1 MRGSR
6 MSTAVEILRFGVVGV
21 ASNAL
26 LYLLYLA
33 ITAMGVE
40 PKAAMSLLY
49 LVGVLQTF
57 VLNKRWTFQHKG
69 DIRRTAIRYWVAYAF
84 LYVANIVLLIIF
96 VDIAG
101 FDHRVVQGILIL
113 VIGLVLFAL
122 QKYWVFG
129 TLPLGRASGSAGTGE
144 P

>member
-1 MRGSR
+1 M
-6 MSTAVEILRFGVVGV
+6 LRFGAVGLG
-21 ASNAL
+21 SNVL

-33 ITAMGVE
+33 ATAVGVE
-40 PKAAMSLLY
+40 PKVAVTLIY

-57 VLNKRWTFQHKG
+57 VLNKRWTFQHEG
-69 DIRRTAIRYWVAYAF
+69 RVRRTAARYWVAYTLA
-84 LYVANIVLLIIF
+84 YAAHMVLLFIF

-101 FDHRVVQGILIL
+101 FDHRVVQGVLIA

-122 QKYWVFG
+122 QKYWVFRM
-129 TLPLGRASGSAGTGE
+129 PPVRRASGSARAGE

>member
-1 MRGSR
+1 
-6 MSTAVEILRFGVVGV
+6 MSTANEILRFGVVGL

-33 ITAMGVE
+33 ATAVGVE
-40 PKAAMSLLY
+40 PKAAVSLIY
-49 LVGVLQTF
+49 VVGVLQTF
-57 VLNKRWTFQHKG
+57 VLNKRWTFQHEG
-69 DIRRTAIRYWVAYAF
+69 HVRRTAARYWVAYAF
-84 LYVANIVLLIIF
+84 SYAANMVLLIIF

-101 FDHRVVQGILIL
+101 FDHRVVQGVLIA
-113 VIGLVLFAL
+113 VIGLVLFGL

-129 TLPLGRASGSAGTGE
+129 TLPVGRPSGSARAGE

>member
-1 MRGSR
+1 
-6 MSTAVEILRFGVVGV
+6 MSTAIEILRFGVVGLG
-21 ASNAL
+21 SNAL

-33 ITAMGVE
+33 ATAVGVE
-40 PKAAMSLLY
+40 PKVAVSLIY

-57 VLNKRWTFQHKG
+57 ILNKRWTFQHEG
-69 DIRRTAIRYWVAYAF
+69 HVRRTAARYWVAYAF
-84 LYVANIVLLIIF
+84 SYAANMVLLIIF

-101 FDHRVVQGILIL
+101 FDHRVVQGVLIA

-129 TLPLGRASGSAGTGE
+129 TLPVRGPSGSARAGK

>member
-1 MRGSR
+1 
-6 MSTAVEILRFGVVGV
+6 MSTAIEILRFGAVGL

-33 ITAMGVE
+33 ATAVGVE
-40 PKAAMSLLY
+40 PKVAVSLIY

-57 VLNKRWTFQHKG
+57 VLNKRWTFQHEG
-69 DIRRTAIRYWVAYAF
+69 HVRRTAARYWVAYAF
-84 LYVANIVLLIIF
+84 SYAANMVLLIIF
-96 VDIAG
+96 VDMAG
-101 FDHRVVQGILIL
+101 FDHRVVQGVLIA

-129 TLPLGRASGSAGTGE
+129 TLPVRQASGSSRTGE

>member
-1 MRGSR
+1 
-6 MSTAVEILRFGVVGV
+6 MSTAVEILRFGAVGL

-33 ITAMGVE
+33 ATAVGIE
-40 PKAAMSLLY
+40 PKIAVTLIY

-57 VLNKRWTFQHKG
+57 MLNKRWTFQHEG
-69 DIRRTAIRYWVAYAF
+69 HVRRTAARYWVAYVFSYAG
-84 LYVANIVLLIIF
+84 NMVLVFIF
-96 VDIAG
+96 VDMAG
-101 FDHRVVQGILIL
+101 FDHRVVQGILVA
-113 VIGLVLFAL
+113 VIGLALFAL

-129 TLPLGRASGSAGTGE
+129 TLPVRPVSRSARAGE

>member
-1 MRGSR
+1 
-6 MSTAVEILRFGVVGV
+6 MSAPFEVLRFGVVGL

-33 ITAMGVE
+33 TTAIGVE
-40 PKAAMSLLY
+40 PKAAVSLIY

-57 VLNKRWTFQHKG
+57 ILNKRWTFQHEG
-69 DIRRTAIRYWVAYAF
+69 HVPRTVARYWVAYTFSYA
-84 LYVANIVLLIIF
+84 ANMVLLIIF
-96 VDIAG
+96 VDMAG
-101 FDHRVVQGILIL
+101 FDHRVVQGVLIA

-122 QKYWVFG
+122 QKYWVFT
-129 TLPLGRASGSAGTGE
+129 TLPARRASGSARAGE

>member
-1 MRGSR
+1 
-6 MSTAVEILRFGVVGV
+6 MSTAIEILRFGAVGLG
-21 ASNAL
+21 SNAL

-33 ITAMGVE
+33 ATAVGVE
-40 PKAAMSLLY
+40 PKVAVSLIY

-57 VLNKRWTFQHKG
+57 ILNKRWTFQHEG
-69 DIRRTAIRYWVAYAF
+69 HVRRTAARYWVAYGFSYA
-84 LYVANIVLLIIF
+84 ANIVLLIIF
-96 VDIAG
+96 VDMAG
-101 FDHRVVQGILIL
+101 FDHRVVQGALIA

-129 TLPLGRASGSAGTGE
+129 TLPIRQASGSSRAGE

>member
-1 MRGSR
+1 
-6 MSTAVEILRFGVVGV
+6 MSTAIELLRFGVVGL
-21 ASNAL
+21 ASNVL

-33 ITAMGVE
+33 VTAVGVE
-40 PKAAMSLLY
+40 PKVAVTLIY

-57 VLNKRWTFQHKG
+57 ILNKRWTFQHEG
-69 DIRRTAIRYWVAYAF
+69 HARRTAARYWIAYTLSYA
-84 LYVANIVLLIIF
+84 ANMVLLFIF

-101 FDHRVVQGILIL
+101 FDHRVVQGILIA
-113 VIGLVLFAL
+113 VIGLVLFGL

-129 TLPLGRASGSAGTGE
+129 TLPVHSASGSARAGE

>member
-1 MRGSR
+1 
-6 MSTAVEILRFGVVGV
+6 MSTAVEILRFGAVGL

-33 ITAMGVE
+33 ATAVGIE
-40 PKAAMSLLY
+40 PKVAVTLIY

-57 VLNKRWTFQHKG
+57 VLNKRWTFQHEG
-69 DIRRTAIRYWVAYAF
+69 RVRRTAARYWVAYTLA
-84 LYVANIVLLIIF
+84 YAANMVLLFIF
-96 VDIAG
+96 VDMAG
-101 FDHRVVQGILIL
+101 FDHRVVQGILIA

-122 QKYWVFG
+122 QKYWVFA
-129 TLPLGRASGSAGTGE
+129 TLPVRPASGSAPAGE

>member
-1 MRGSR
+1 
-6 MSTAVEILRFGVVGV
+6 MSTAIEILRFGVVGL

-33 ITAMGVE
+33 ATAVGVE
-40 PKAAMSLLY
+40 PKVAVSLIY

-57 VLNKRWTFQHKG
+57 ILNKRWTFQHEG
-69 DIRRTAIRYWVAYAF
+69 HVRRTAARYWVAYGFSYA
-84 LYVANIVLLIIF
+84 ANMVLLIIF
-96 VDIAG
+96 VDVAG
-101 FDHRVVQGILIL
+101 FDHRVVQGVLIA

-129 TLPLGRASGSAGTGE
+129 TLPVRQASGSSRAGE

>member
-1 MRGSR
+1 
-6 MSTAVEILRFGVVGV
+6 MSTAIEILRFGVVGL
-21 ASNAL
+21 ASNVL

-33 ITAMGVE
+33 ATAVGVE
-40 PKAAMSLLY
+40 PKAAVSLIY

-57 VLNKRWTFQHKG
+57 VLNKRWTFQHEG
-69 DIRRTAIRYWVAYAF
+69 HVRRTAGRYWVAYAF
-84 LYVANIVLLIIF
+84 SYAANMVLLIIF
-96 VDIAG
+96 VDIAA
-101 FDHRVVQGILIL
+101 FDHRVVQGVLIA

-129 TLPLGRASGSAGTGE
+129 TLPVRRASGSSRAGE

>member
-1 MRGSR
+1 
-6 MSTAVEILRFGVVGV
+6 MSTAIEILRFGVVGL

-33 ITAMGVE
+33 ATAVGVE
-40 PKAAMSLLY
+40 PKAAVSLIY

-57 VLNKRWTFQHKG
+57 ILNKRWTFQHEG
-69 DIRRTAIRYWVAYAF
+69 SVRRTAARYWVAYAF
-84 LYVANIVLLIIF
+84 SYAANMVLLIIF
-96 VDIAG
+96 VDVAG
-101 FDHRVVQGILIL
+101 FDHRVVQGVLIA

-129 TLPLGRASGSAGTGE
+129 TLPVRQASGSSRAGE

>member
-1 MRGSR
+1 
-6 MSTAVEILRFGVVGV
+6 MSTAIEMLRFGVVGL

-33 ITAMGVE
+33 ATAVGVE
-40 PKAAMSLLY
+40 PKAAVSLIY

-57 VLNKRWTFQHKG
+57 VLNKRWTFKHEG
-69 DIRRTAIRYWVAYAF
+69 HVRRTATRYWVAYA
-84 LYVANIVLLIIF
+84 LSYAANMVLLIVF

-101 FDHRVVQGILIL
+101 FDHRVVQGVLIA

-129 TLPLGRASGSAGTGE
+129 TLPVRRASGSSGAGE

>member
-1 MRGSR
+1 MNTR
-6 MSTAVEILRFGVVGV
+6 TEILRFGVVGLG
-21 ASNAL
+21 SNAL

-33 ITAMGVE
+33 ITAIGVE

-57 VLNKRWTFQHKG
+57 VLNKRWTFQQEGH
-69 DIRRTAIRYWVAYAF
+69 IRRTAARYWVAYAS

-101 FDHRVVQGILIL
+101 FDHRVVQGVLIL

-122 QKYWVFG
+122 QKYWVFSK
-129 TLPLGRASGSAGTGE
+129 LPVCRASGSARVGE

>member
-1 MRGSR
+1 
-6 MSTAVEILRFGVVGV
+6 L

-33 ITAMGVE
+33 TTAIGVE
-40 PKAAMSLLY
+40 PKAAASLIY
-49 LVGVLQTF
+49 LVGVLLTF
-57 VLNKRWTFQHKG
+57 VLNKRWTFQHEG
-69 DIRRTAIRYWVAYAF
+69 HVRRTAIRYWVAYAI
-84 LYVANIVLLIIF
+84 LYVANIVLLIVF

-101 FDHRVVQGILIL
+101 FDHRVVQGVLIA

-122 QKYWVFG
+122 QKYWVFRM
-129 TLPLGRASGSAGTGE
+129 PVRRASGSARAGE

>member
-1 MRGSR
+1 
-6 MSTAVEILRFGVVGV
+6 MSTGIEILRFGVIGL

-33 ITAMGVE
+33 TTAIGVE
-40 PKAAMSLLY
+40 PKAAASLIY
-49 LVGVLQTF
+49 LVGVLLTF
-57 VLNKRWTFQHKG
+57 VLNKRWTFQHDG
-69 DIRRTAIRYWVAYAF
+69 HVRRTAARYWVAYVFSYA
-84 LYVANIVLLIIF
+84 ANMVLLIIF

-101 FDHRVVQGILIL
+101 FDHRVVQGVLIA

-122 QKYWVFG
+122 QKYWVFRM
-129 TLPLGRASGSAGTGE
+129 PPVRRASGSARAGE

>member
-1 MRGSR
+1 
-6 MSTAVEILRFGVVGV
+6 MSTAIEILRFGVVGLG
-21 ASNAL
+21 SNAL

-33 ITAMGVE
+33 ATAVGVE
-40 PKAAMSLLY
+40 PKVAVSLIY

-57 VLNKRWTFQHKG
+57 ILNKRWTFQHEG
-69 DIRRTAIRYWVAYAF
+69 HVRRTAARYWVVYAF
-84 LYVANIVLLIIF
+84 SYVANMVLLIIF
-96 VDIAG
+96 VDMAG
-101 FDHRVVQGILIL
+101 FDHRVVQGVLIA

-129 TLPLGRASGSAGTGE
+129 TLPVRRASGSSRAGE

>member
-1 MRGSR
+1 
-6 MSTAVEILRFGVVGV
+6 MSTAFEMFRFGVVGLG
-21 ASNAL
+21 SNAL

-33 ITAMGVE
+33 ITAIGVE

-49 LVGVLQTF
+49 VVGVLQTF
-57 VLNKRWTFQHKG
+57 ILNKQWTFRYEG
-69 DIRRTAIRYWVAYAF
+69 NVRRTVIRYWIAYAC
-84 LYVANIVLLIIF
+84 LYVANIVLLLLF

-101 FDHRVVQGILIL
+101 FDHRVVQGVLIL
-113 VIGLVLFAL
+113 VFGLVLFAL

-129 TLPLGRASGSAGTGE
+129 TLPPRRSSAEAGATE

>member
-1 MRGSR
+1 MG
-6 MSTAVEILRFGVVGV
+6 TANEILRFGVVGLG
-21 ASNAL
+21 SNAL

-33 ITAMGVE
+33 ATAVGVE
-40 PKAAMSLLY
+40 PKVAVSLIY

-57 VLNKRWTFQHKG
+57 ILNKRWSFQHEG
-69 DIRRTAIRYWVAYAF
+69 HVRRTAARYWVAYAF
-84 LYVANIVLLIIF
+84 SYAANMVLLIIF
-96 VDIAG
+96 VDVIG
-101 FDHRVVQGILIL
+101 FDHRVVQGVLIA

-129 TLPLGRASGSAGTGE
+129 TLPVRQASGSSRAGE